1 MCVRLW
7 CILLEM
13 FRATPEFDIPR
24 QSNLRLCAIFHASV
38 SKEGMPTFIGV
49 ECYECTIYQVIQKPK
64 SSKFQCRG
72 TQKRLPCFSYLT
84 SPLGG

>member
-13 FRATPEFDIPR
+13 LRATPEFDIPLTVELGTR
-24 QSNLRLCAIFHASV
+24 DASV